1 MNKFKPSVL
10 FLLLVVFA
18 APASAEIPK
27 DLIKKTLKA
36 TAAFESYNISFTR
49 AFKYPNE
56 ADTVKELYQSSISRT
71 DVDMYVG
78 WHKISYQR
86 SATPRSIAAAN
97 NAELARLNYKENLHF
112 AQNYKDNPAKF
123 IANLKGYLYMPLL
136 YSKDEL
142 NRFSVSAESSAEYTL
157 YKTDTSFD
165 VKKRITLITY
175 TTLSIRKSD
184 YLPVKEVVVSV
195 RGPKVQYAAYELL
208 SYQNLPN
215 TAYTNILKQSD
226 SFLNVIKQTPNGD
239 SLKASRKDLYRKVK
253 TGDSM
258 ALFSGVNMSGQSVQ
272 VSGATDSVLILDF
285 FYTTCAPC
293 IAAIPELNKV
303 SEQFKGKGVS
313 VIGVNPFNTD
323 WDHLPNFISD
333 HSLNYQVLK
342 TEKQVVYNYGVTG
355 YPRLFVIK
363 NGIIVKIY
371 YGFAKGMDAELAK
384 LIESIK

>member
-1 MNKFKPSVL
+1 MNIFKPSVL
-10 FLLLVVFA
+10 FILLVLFA

-27 DLIKKTLKA
+27 DLLKKTLKA
-36 TAAFESYNISFTR
+36 TATFESYNISFTR

-112 AQNYKDNPAKF
+112 SQTYKDNPSKF

-142 NRFSVSAESSAEYTL
+142 NRFSVQSESAAEYSL
-157 YKTDTSFD
+157 SKTDTTFD
-165 VKKRITLITY
+165 AKKRITLITY
-175 TTLSIRKSD
+175 TTLTIRKSD
-184 YLPVKEVVVSV
+184 YLPVKEVVLSV
-195 RGPKVQYAAYELL
+195 RGPKTQYAAYELL

-226 SFLNVIKQTPNGD
+226 SFLNVIKQSPNGD
-239 SLKASRKDLYRKVK
+239 SLKATRKDLYKKVK
-253 TGDSM
+253 TGDTM
-258 ALFSGVNMSGQSVQ
+258 ALFSGINMSGQTIK
-272 VSGATDSVLILDF
+272 VSPATDSIIILDF

-303 SEQFKGKGVS
+303 SEQYKGKGVS

-333 HSLNYQVLK
+333 QALVYQVLK
-342 TEKQVVYNYGVTG
+342 TDKQVVYNYGVTG

-371 YGFAKGMDAELAK
+371 YGFAKGMDAELVK
-384 LIESIK
+384 LIDAIK